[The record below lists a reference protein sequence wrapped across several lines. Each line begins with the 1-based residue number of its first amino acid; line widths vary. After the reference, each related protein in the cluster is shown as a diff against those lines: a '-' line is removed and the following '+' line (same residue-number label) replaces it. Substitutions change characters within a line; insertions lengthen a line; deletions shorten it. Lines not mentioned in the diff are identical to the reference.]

1 MFILLFLNYVAKLV
15 KSLQYT
21 KFFNTIFHIFYTKK
35 GTRPFH
41 NVASPQNSTIKKT
54 ILAFHLPFSVRIL
67 PPISA
72 LSLQT
77 RFP

>member
-35 GTRPFH
+35 GRAHFTMLRVPKI
-41 NVASPQNSTIKKT
+41 Q
-54 ILAFHLPFSVRIL
+54 
-67 PPISA
+67 
-72 LSLQT
+72 Q
-77 RFP
+77 